1 LSGGDFPKTLNL
13 KIIKVM
19 TDFKIGFVKNEVYK
33 VEAFGNSFKLIDSTG
48 TKVGTLGIGTG
59 TRKSAYEAG
68 EALQAYVQKNGKKV
82 YRKVGMDVYNNLV
95 APMAT
100 ENGGVQFEDKSDHT
114 AIKDFI
120 HKGSVNL
127 KPQELVMTDLKWK
140 YLIRSA
146 VRAKNIMMTGPAG
159 CGKTMAAKSLVKAL
173 DRPDF
178 YFNLGATQDPRAT
191 LIGNTQ
197 FDSKNGTYFSESS
210 FIKAI
215 KTPNAVILLDEL
227 SRAHPDAWNILMTVL
242 DGGQRYIRLDE
253 AEGSPIVNVADG
265 VTFIATANIG
275 NEYTSTRVIDR
286 AILDRFVTIEMDV
299 LNDEQEFGLLKFMF
313 PEVNEEDLKAVAEIA
328 HHTRSQSMSDSG
340 KVTAMV
346 STRASVEMAGL
357 IYDGFDLFEA
367 AEISIFPFFSNDGG
381 VDSERTYVKQLVQK
395 YVKDEGEALFNE
407 QETETNSED
416 EIPMF

>member
-1 LSGGDFPKTLNL
+1 
-13 KIIKVM
+13 M
-19 TDFKIGFVKNEVYK
+19 TDYKVGFVSNEVYK
-33 VEAFGNSFKLIDSTG
+33 VEAFGNSFKLIDSKG

-59 TRKSAYEAG
+59 TRKSAYENG
-68 EALQAYVQKNGKKV
+68 EALQAYIQKNGKKV
-82 YRKVGMDVYNNLV
+82 YRKVGMEVYNNLV

-100 ENGGVQFEDKSDHT
+100 ERGEVQFEDKTDHT

-120 HKGSVNL
+120 HKGSINL
-127 KPQELVMTDLKWK
+127 KPTELVMTELKWK
-140 YLIRSA
+140 YLVRSA

-197 FDSKNGTYFSESS
+197 FDSKKGTYFSESS
-210 FIKAI
+210 FVKAI

-242 DGGQRYIRLDE
+242 DGGQRYLRLDE
-253 AEGSPIVNVADG
+253 AEGSPIVKVAEG

-328 HHTRSQSMSDSG
+328 HHTRTQSMSDSG

-357 IYDGFDLFEA
+357 LYDGFDLFES

-407 QETETNSED
+407 QETEMNSED

>member
-1 LSGGDFPKTLNL
+1 
-13 KIIKVM
+13 M
-19 TDFKIGFVKNEVYK
+19 TDFKIGFVKNEGYK
-33 VEAFGNSFKLIDSTG
+33 VEAFGNSFKLIDTKG

-127 KPQELVMTDLKWK
+127 KPTELVMTELKWK

-159 CGKTMAAKSLVKAL
+159 CGKTMAAKALVKAL

-242 DGGQRYIRLDE
+242 DSGQRYIRLDE

-328 HHTRSQSMSDSG
+328 HHTRTQSMSDSG

-381 VDSERTYVKQLVQK
+381 VDSERTYIKQLVQK